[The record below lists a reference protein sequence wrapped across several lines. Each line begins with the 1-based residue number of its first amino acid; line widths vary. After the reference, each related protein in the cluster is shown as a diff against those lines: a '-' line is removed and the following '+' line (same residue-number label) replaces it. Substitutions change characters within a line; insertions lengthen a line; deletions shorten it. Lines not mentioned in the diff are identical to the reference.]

1 MKTGARWIFSLLLL
15 CLPTSAWAAVEVKE
29 VTTPSGLRAWLVEDN
44 SLPLVSIKIA
54 FRDAGSASDPQAL
67 AGRAYLAGEA
77 IFEGSGGRDA
87 LSFQRELETRAIRL
101 STAVDED
108 LFKISASVLSEQADA
123 TFGLIADMI
132 LRPRLAAADIARL
145 QEQTLGRLRQM
156 ESSPGYALGRAFETA
171 AYGSHPYAQPTMG
184 IAESVVK
191 LKPETLSDFIRRHL
205 TRDRITLAVVGDIN
219 AQQLSALL
227 EKYFAAL
234 PATAKPDQPVKEAA
248 PLSQGKIITVEKNIP
263 QTLVAFGL
271 NGLRRTDENYFPA
284 YIMNQVLGGGGSLN
298 SRLGDEIRENR
309 GLAYSVGSA
318 LDTKL
323 HAGILSGQFATRS
336 DKADEALEHLR
347 RTLRDVQKNGVKE
360 EEVED
365 AKRYIIGSF
374 PLNLDSNDEVASY
387 LISMQ
392 LYGLGQDYLNKRNDL
407 VRAVTHQSVNDM
419 AKKFLRED
427 EMLVVR
433 VGKPAADGKT
443 AETET
448 KDKGK

>member
-15 CLPTSAWAAVEVKE
+15 CLPTPAWAAVDVKE
-29 VTTPSGLRAWLVEDN
+29 VTTPSGIRAWLVEDN

-77 IFEGSGGRDA
+77 IFEGSGERDA

-132 LRPRLAAADIARL
+132 LRPRLAAADVARL

-184 IAESVVK
+184 SAESVVK

-234 PATAKPDQPVKEAA
+234 PVTAKPDQPVKEAA
-248 PLSQGKIITVEKNIP
+248 PLSQGKVITVEKNIP

-336 DKADEALEHLR
+336 EKADEALEHLR

-360 EEVED
+360 QEVED

-407 VRAVTHQSVNDM
+407 VRAVTHESVNAM

-427 EMLVVR
+427 EMLVVM
-433 VGKPAADGKT
+433 VGTRGASGKA
-443 AETET
+443 AETKT
-448 KDKGK
+448 KDKE